1 MKQGIM
7 GIGLVFT
14 LLLVVA
20 TIMALGTENTMKE
33 ELDKKVSSVVYQSLE
48 EYMSTGGDLYTITQN
63 NINLMTTS
71 GDLRVV
77 SIEVDNNYEFV
88 QVELELEY
96 KNFATT
102 RIIQSRRSAVVERKV
117 E

>member
-20 TIMALGTENTMKE
+20 TIMALGTENSMQE
-33 ELDKKVSSVVYQSLE
+33 LLDKTVSTIVYQSLE
-48 EYMSTGGDLYTITQN
+48 EYMITGEDLYGITDH
-63 NINLMTTS
+63 NINLMVTRDGMS
-71 GDLRVV
+71 VE
-77 SIEVDNNYEFV
+77 SIEIDEEHEFV
-88 QVELELEY
+88 KVELQLEY

-102 RIIQSRRSAVVERKV
+102 RVIKSSRSALIERKKD
-117 E
+117 

>member
-20 TIMALGTENTMKE
+20 TVMALGTENSMRE
-33 ELDKKVSSVVYQSLE
+33 ILDKTVSTVVYQSLE
-48 EYMSTGGDLYTITQN
+48 EYMITGENLNDITQN
-63 NINLMTTS
+63 NINLMATRDGMS
-71 GDLRVV
+71 VV
-77 SIEVDNNYEFV
+77 RLEVDENQEFI
-88 QVELELEY
+88 QVELQLEY

-102 RIIQSRRSAVVERKV
+102 RVIQSSRSVVIERQS